1 MYICGKIII
10 TRGRTLL
17 SGLPCAEGE
26 KYAVKTG
33 VRDVGGTTSK
43 RERERERKKRG
54 SRCQVLTRV
63 HLRTSTRV
71 CVYTFCG
78 FFRACFAR
86 VQYVLS
92 TMSMDQGD
100 QKNDVKGYRRM
111 VMTAIKTVRKTSL
124 VYFCEFII
132 AKRGKRRPV
141 PLSRVRTKSFCVYF
155 ARDVNSVAV

>member
-43 RERERERKKRG
+43 RERERKKRG
-54 SRCQVLTRV
+54 SRCQVRFNACSFTYV
-63 HLRTSTRV
+63 YTCV
-71 CVYTFCG
+71 CVYAFCG

-92 TMSMDQGD
+92 TMSMDQGGKKRCKGLRTD
-100 QKNDVKGYRRM
+100 GNDG
-111 VMTAIKTVRKTSL
+111 
-124 VYFCEFII
+124 
-132 AKRGKRRPV
+132 
-141 PLSRVRTKSFCVYF
+141 
-155 ARDVNSVAV
+155 D